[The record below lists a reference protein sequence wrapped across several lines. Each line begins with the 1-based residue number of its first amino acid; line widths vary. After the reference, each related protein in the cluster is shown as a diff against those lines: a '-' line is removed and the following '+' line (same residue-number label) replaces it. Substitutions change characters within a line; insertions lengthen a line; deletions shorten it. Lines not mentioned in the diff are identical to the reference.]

1 MQKEV
6 VNMNIKELQKEL
18 LEGEEINEETLS
30 EMTYGKGED
39 EDE

>member
-1 MQKEV
+1 MD
-6 VNMNIKELQKEL
+6 IKELQKEL